1 MNNKLFWMEWP
12 FEANSLFHFFFVFLL
27 TYELSSQE
35 PPKITTSIKIQKITN
50 VHDRRFW
57 KQIIIKRILS
67 IF

>member
-1 MNNKLFWMEWP
+1 MAFCGKQFIPL
-12 FEANSLFHFFFVFLL
+12 FFVFLP

-57 KQIIIKRILS
+57 KQIIFKRILS